1 MGVRPVYADRDEVPD
16 NFNHPSR
23 KIYSLVHP
31 DQADEMNPDLVDVLQ
46 TWQVEHIH
54 AEEGIPFRRFIQIN
68 QND

>member
-1 MGVRPVYADRDEVPD
+1 
-16 NFNHPSR
+16 
-23 KIYSLVHP
+23 
-31 DQADEMNPDLVDVLQ
+31 MNPDLVDVLQ